1 MATGSIERRGKSS
14 WRLSVSAGTDYNG
27 KRITFKKTIR
37 ANTKAEAEIELARY
51 IAEIAS
57 PNYKLPDNIT
67 LNEFVQIWLRDH
79 AERDLQPKTLV
90 GYKSILNRRI
100 LPEFGARPMAEIKP
114 IEINRFYTKLL
125 NMKKVPGSRS
135 GGTLSSQTVRH
146 YHMLLSKIFND
157 AVRLEIVEKNPLQ
170 RVFAPKVKQ
179 RRIKLEDTSLEDILQ
194 ALEEEP
200 IQYQVLI
207 NLTIGT
213 GMRLGEV
220 AGLEWRHI
228 DFKRHLLQVN
238 QSAQQ
243 ITGKEIIIKDPK
255 SQTSERNIALPES
268 VLELLTTYKEVQ
280 KSYPTILNAPNW
292 VFRNPD
298 GTHMKPNLL
307 SDWFRRFLKRHN
319 LRHMRFH
326 DLRHLS
332 ATLSLQN
339 GISPTNVAARL
350 GHAKTSTTMNI
361 YSHALRSVDV
371 EAAANLD
378 RLLRKAKESSSK
390 LEEDIA

>member
-1 MATGSIERRGKSS
+1 M
-14 WRLSVSAGTDYNG
+14 
-27 KRITFKKTIR
+27 
-37 ANTKAEAEIELARY
+37 
-51 IAEIAS
+51 
-57 PNYKLPDNIT
+57 
-67 LNEFVQIWLRDH
+67 
-79 AERDLQPKTLV
+79 
-90 GYKSILNRRI
+90 
-100 LPEFGARPMAEIKP
+100 
-114 IEINRFYTKLL
+114 
-125 NMKKVPGSRS
+125 
-135 GGTLSSQTVRH
+135 RH
-146 YHMLLSKIFND
+146 YHILLSKIFID
-157 AVRLEIVEKNPLQ
+157 AIRIEVIYKNPLQ

-220 AGLEWRHI
+220 AGLEWRPI
-228 DFKRHLLQVN
+228 DFKRYLLQVN

-243 ITGKEIIIKDPK
+243 ITGKEIIIKYPK

-280 KSYPTILNAPNW
+280 KSYPPILNSPNW
-292 VFRNPD
+292 VCKNPE

-361 YSHALRSVDV
+361 YSHALRSIDV
-371 EAAANLD
+371 EAASKP
-378 RLLRKAKESSSK
+378 RSTSSK
-390 LEEDIA
+390 S